1 MKHRIKQK
9 KLNREQGHRYSTLS
23 NLACS
28 LIEHEQIKTTLVK
41 AKALKPYVEKLI
53 TLGKQ
58 GDLAARK
65 RAISQLP
72 KKESV
77 QKLFSEIADK
87 FKSRNG
93 GYTRVMKFGHRKGD
107 CADMAII
114 ELVDRNVD
122 AKGKVDITRVVKER
136 AEAAA
141 SAA

>member
-9 KLNREQGHRYSTLS
+9 KLNRKTGHRNSTLS

-28 LIEHEQIKTTLVK
+28 LIEHEQIKTTVVK

-58 GDLAARK
+58 GDLPARK
-65 RAISQLP
+65 RALSQLP
-72 KKESV
+72 KKEVV
-77 QKLFSEIADK
+77 QKLFSEIAEK
-87 FKSRNG
+87 FKTRNG

-107 CADMAII
+107 CADVAII
-114 ELVDRNVD
+114 ELVDRTVE
-122 AKGKVDITRVVKER
+122 AKGKADLARVAKER
-136 AEAAA
+136 AEAA